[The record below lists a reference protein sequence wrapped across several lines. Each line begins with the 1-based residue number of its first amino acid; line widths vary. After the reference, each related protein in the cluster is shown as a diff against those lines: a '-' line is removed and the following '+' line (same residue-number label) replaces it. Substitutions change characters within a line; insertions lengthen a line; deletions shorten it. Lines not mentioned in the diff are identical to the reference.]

1 MKTCLITG
9 SSGLIGSETVRE
21 FLAQGY
27 RVVGL
32 DIKDNPELRHPDYTF
47 IKTDIG
53 NEAQVRKAFL
63 KVKSLDVLINNG
75 AKAAPENTKLEKMKM
90 NEWEKY
96 LNVNLTSVFLL
107 TKYSIPLLRKSSGSI
122 INMSSTRHLMSEPHT
137 EIYSTAKGGMD
148 ALTRALAIS
157 LAGEIRVNS
166 VSPGWIAD
174 PAKKLRKIDH
184 VQHPVKRVGRPA
196 DIAKMCLYL
205 AGDAAGFITGQ
216 DFVVDG
222 GMSVKMIYAD

>member
-9 SSGLIGSETVRE
+9 SSGLIGSEIVRE
-21 FLAQGY
+21 FLAQGF

-32 DIKDNPELRHPDYTF
+32 DLKDNPDLRHPDYTF
-47 IKTDIG
+47 IRTDIG
-53 NEAQVRKAFL
+53 NEVQVKKAL
-63 KVKSLDVLINNG
+63 SRVKSLDVLINNG
-75 AKAAPENTKLEKMKM
+75 AKAAPENTRLEKMKLT
-90 NEWEKY
+90 EWEKY
-96 LNVNLTSVFLL
+96 LTVNLTSVFLL
-107 TKYSIPLLRKSSGSI
+107 TKASIPLLRKTSGCI

-137 EIYSTAKGGMD
+137 EIYTTAKGGMD

-174 PAKKLRKIDH
+174 PAEKLKKSDH
-184 VQHPVKRVGRPA
+184 EQHPVKRVGRPA

-222 GMSVKMIYAD
+222 GMSVKMIYAE